1 MVTEKGRGI
10 GVMKACFLYGRRV
23 ETFSDLEAWK
33 TYTIFATQ
41 ISKHGVVVQLVR
53 IPACH
58 AGGRGFESRPYR
70 KEESI
75 AKAVLSFCIDTY
87 RILITLDA
95 IYSKYIVA
103 SYSH

>member
-1 MVTEKGRGI
+1 MQKL
-10 GVMKACFLYGRRV
+10 C
-23 ETFSDLEAWK
+23 DLAAKK

-70 KEESI
+70 QRREHSESCALFLHRCLSHLI
-75 AKAVLSFCIDTY
+75 A
-87 RILITLDA
+87 LDA

-103 SYSH
+103 SYSHKGCVGWWRLMG

>member
-1 MVTEKGRGI
+1 MVLRSGLFMGSAGENGN
-10 GVMKACFLYGRRV
+10 Y
-23 ETFSDLEAWK
+23 LEAWK
-33 TYTIFATQ
+33 TYTIFATK

-75 AKAVLSFCIDTY
+75 AKAVLSFSIDAY
-87 RILITLDA
+87 HILITLDA